1 MCTHTS
7 GVFLL
12 WRRSRWRSWSKAKN
26 SSRYIR
32 SGSTTSTL
40 LSISPISTI
49 SNIIWSTLHPKWTI
63 ILVISSRTILQPVW
77 TRISSQPIL
86 NKMYTWII
94 KIWIGWKL
102 KLLQVTYHQKVRR
115 MHITQINY
123 RNLKIILI
131 FGIVTGYI
139 DKELIGGK
147 VPSETDSINNILS
160 NKYTI
165 LENNISGIWDVTV
178 ITKLFQIVFTRRKV
192 QDHYFL
198 KNTII
203 KILMHS
209 TKIRR

>member
-1 MCTHTS
+1 MCTHTN